1 MNDEQEVWT
10 KRGMEIERMVTAQ
23 RDAVVESIL
32 LAAIRNTM
40 KDRASLVAE
49 IKRLYE
55 NADVE
60 QCIIAVKQKLGDK
73 FHGTYAAEIQRR
85 ADDRVNAIIRALAPS

>member
-1 MNDEQEVWT
+1 MNEEQEGWIN
-10 KRGMEIERMVTAQ
+10 RGMEIERMVTAQ
-23 RDAVVESIL
+23 RDAIVESIL
-32 LAAIRNTM
+32 LAAVRNTM

-60 QCIIAVKQKLGDK
+60 QCVATLKHKLGDK

-85 ADDRVNAIIRALAPS
+85 ADDRMRAIVRALAPS